1 MRPQFM
7 ASQGRLAKQVGV
19 TMSLVKSIR
28 VSIALALALTVSV
41 SGVAYAADPSIDANA
56 AGKIEGSGA
65 TFPWNQYTDWFR
77 SFTDENTEATAVTTG
92 TSRAQ
97 FHSSNSTAS
106 LVLNYTGGGS
116 GAGINNFFGSSRRA
130 PTQMF
135 SGSDSVLSS
144 SQRASIA
151 ATDIG
156 SKYSV
161 IPAITGPLS
170 IVYRVDGLKTTGG
183 AAATLR
189 LDGSVVCGIYLGTIK
204 KWNDAKIK
212 ALNPSVANLPNA
224 NINVVGRSDT
234 SGTTFV
240 FASYLGKASTAAQ
253 KNCGYHSNFTSS
265 TEANLNDAAGTFL
278 PAQTQPGTY
287 FAAIRTA
294 NGAAA
299 ITGKPGNG
307 GIAPYVKATNLSIS
321 YVESSY
327 ATKYGLKEAALAA
340 KTKRGATTVYLK
352 PTSATVSSALKSAVT
367 GEDPIN
373 PTTSFVH
380 PVYAAGVNSYPIV
393 GYSWWLIYHEY
404 DNAAGTTLGQVQG
417 MVAFMEW
424 ALTDGQKST
433 YLYKGY
439 SAVPAV
445 ARTKAIAEL
454 KKVTFNGVSVWP

>member
-1 MRPQFM
+1 
-7 ASQGRLAKQVGV
+7 
-19 TMSLVKSIR
+19 MSLVKSIR

-77 SFTDENTEATAVTTG
+77 SFTDENTEASPVTTG
-92 TSRAQ
+92 TSIAQ
-97 FHSSNSTAS
+97 FHSSNSSNS
-106 LVLNYTGGGS
+106 LVLGYTGGGS
-116 GAGINNFFGSSRRA
+116 GAGITNFYGTARKS
-130 PTQMF
+130 PVQMF
-135 SGSDSVLSS
+135 SGSDAVLTST
-144 SQRASIA
+144 QRAAIA

-170 IVYRVDGLKTTGG
+170 VVYRLDGLKTTAG

-189 LDGSVVCGIYLGTIK
+189 LNGSVVCGIYLGTIK
-204 KWNDAKIK
+204 KWNDPKIK

-224 NINVVGRSDT
+224 NINVVGRSDG

-240 FASYLGKASTAAQ
+240 FSSYLGKASSAAQ

-265 TEANLNDAAGTFL
+265 TEANLNDPAGTFT
-278 PAQTQPGTY
+278 PSQVAPGTY
-287 FAAIRTA
+287 FSAIRAA
-294 NGAAA
+294 NGAAP

-307 GIAPYVKATNLSIS
+307 GIAPYVKATNLTIS

-327 ATKYGLKEAALAA
+327 ASKYGLKEAALAA

-352 PTSATVSSALKSAVT
+352 PTTATVNSALNNAVNK
-367 GEDPIN
+367 EDPIN
-373 PTTSFVH
+373 PSTSFVQ
-380 PVYAAGVNSYPIV
+380 PVFAAGVNSYPIV

-404 DNAAGTTLGQVQG
+404 NNANGTTLGQVQG
-417 MVAFMEW
+417 MIAFMEW
-424 ALTDGQKST
+424 ALTDGQRST

-439 SAVPAV
+439 TPVPAS
-445 ARTKAIAEL
+445 ARAKAIAEL
-454 KKVTFNGVSVWP
+454 KKITFNGVSVWP

>member
-1 MRPQFM
+1 
-7 ASQGRLAKQVGV
+7 
-19 TMSLVKSIR
+19 MSLVKSIR

-92 TSRAQ
+92 TSIAQ
-97 FHSSNSTAS
+97 FHSSNSSNS
-106 LVLNYTGGGS
+106 LVLGYTGGGS
-116 GAGINNFFGSSRRA
+116 GAGIANFYGTARKS
-130 PTQMF
+130 PVQMF
-135 SGSDSVLSS
+135 SGSDAVLTST
-144 SQRASIA
+144 QRAAIE
-151 ATDIG
+151 ATIG

-170 IVYRVDGLKTTGG
+170 VVYRLDGLKTTGG

-189 LDGSVVCGIYLGTIK
+189 LDGEVVCGIYLGTIK

-224 NINVVGRSDT
+224 NINVVGRSDG

-240 FASYLGKASTAAQ
+240 FASYLGKASSAAQ

-265 TEANLNDAAGTFL
+265 TEANLNDAAGTFT
-278 PAQTQPGTY
+278 PAQTAPGTY
-287 FAAIRTA
+287 FAAIRAA

-327 ATKYGLKEAALAA
+327 ASKYGLKEAALAA
-340 KTKRGATTVYLK
+340 KTKRNGATVYLK
-352 PTSATVSSALKSAVT
+352 PTTASINSALTNAVNS
-367 GEDPIN
+367 EDPIN
-373 PTTSFVH
+373 PSTSFVQ
-380 PVYAAGVNSYPIV
+380 PVFAAGVNSYPIV

-404 DNAAGTTLGQVQG
+404 DGTGGTTLGQVQG

-424 ALTDGQKST
+424 ALTEGQKST

-439 SAVPAV
+439 TPVPAT
-445 ARTKAIAEL
+445 ARTKALAEL
-454 KKVTFNGVSVWP
+454 KKITFNGVSVWP

>member
-1 MRPQFM
+1 MN
-7 ASQGRLAKQVGV
+7 
-19 TMSLVKSIR
+19 LVKSIR
-28 VSIALALALTVSV
+28 VSITAALVLAIGI
-41 SGVAYAADPSIDANA
+41 SGVANGAAPTIDANA

-92 TSRAQ
+92 TSIAQ
-97 FHSSNSTAS
+97 FHSSNSTNS

-116 GAGINNFFGSSRRA
+116 GTGISNFFGSTRKS

-135 SGSDSVLSS
+135 SGTDSVLSS

-170 IVYRVDGLKTTGG
+170 VVYRLDGLKTTGG

-189 LDGSVVCGIYLGTIK
+189 LNGSVVCGIYLGTIK

-224 NINVVGRSDT
+224 NINVVGRSDG

-240 FASYLGKASTAAQ
+240 FASYLGKASSAAQ

-278 PAQTQPGTY
+278 PAQTAPGTY
-287 FAAIRTA
+287 FSAIRAA

-307 GIAPYVKATNLSIS
+307 GIAPYVKATNYSIS

-327 ATKYGLKEAALAA
+327 ASKYGLKEAAVAA
-340 KTKRGATTVYLK
+340 KTKRGSAVVYLK
-352 PTSATVSSALKSAVT
+352 PTTASVNSALKNAVNS
-367 GEDPIN
+367 EDPIN
-373 PTTSFVH
+373 PSSSFVQ

-393 GYSWWLIYHEY
+393 GYSWWMVYHEY
-404 DNAAGTTLGQVQG
+404 DNANGATLGQVQG
-417 MVAFMEW
+417 MIAFMNW
-424 ALTDGQKST
+424 ALTEGQKST

-439 SAVPAV
+439 TPVPAS
-445 ARTKAIAEL
+445 ARAKAIAEL
-454 KKVTFNGVSVWP
+454 KKITFNGVSVWP

>member
-1 MRPQFM
+1 
-7 ASQGRLAKQVGV
+7 
-19 TMSLVKSIR
+19 MSLAKSIR
-28 VSIALALALTVSV
+28 VSITAALVLAIGI
-41 SGVAYAADPSIDANA
+41 SGVANGAAPTIDANA

-77 SFTDENTEATAVTTG
+77 SFTDENTEGTAVTTG
-92 TSRAQ
+92 TSLAQ
-97 FHSSNSTAS
+97 FHPSNSTAS

-116 GAGINNFFGSSRRA
+116 GAGISNFFGSSRRA

-156 SKYSV
+156 SRYSV
-161 IPAITGPLS
+161 IPAITGPIS

-189 LDGSVVCGIYLGTIK
+189 LDGSVICGIYLGTIK

-393 GYSWWLIYHEY
+393 GYSWWLIYHDY

-424 ALTDGQKST
+424 ALTEGQKST

-439 SAVPAV
+439 SPVPAA

-454 KKVTFNGVSVWP
+454 KKVKFNGVSVWP

>member
-1 MRPQFM
+1 
-7 ASQGRLAKQVGV
+7 
-19 TMSLVKSIR
+19 MSLAKSIR
-28 VSIALALALTVSV
+28 VSITAALVLAIGTT
-41 SGVAYAADPSIDANA
+41 GVANGAAPSIDANA

-77 SFTDENTEATAVTTG
+77 SFTDENTEASPVTTG
-92 TSRAQ
+92 TSLAQ
-97 FHSSNSTAS
+97 FHSSNSTNS

-116 GAGINNFFGSSRRA
+116 GAGISNFFGAARKS

-144 SQRASIA
+144 SQRASIE

-156 SKYSV
+156 TKYSV

-170 IVYRVDGLKTTGG
+170 VVYRIDGLKTTAG

-189 LDGSVVCGIYLGTIK
+189 LNGSVICGIYLGTIK

-212 ALNPSVANLPNA
+212 ALNPTVANLPNA
-224 NINVVGRSDT
+224 NINVVGRSDS

-240 FASYLGKASTAAQ
+240 FASYLGKASAAAQ

-265 TEANLNDAAGTFL
+265 TEANLADPAGTFL
-278 PAQTQPGTY
+278 PASTAPGTY

-307 GIAPYVKATNLSIS
+307 GIAPYVKATNYSIS

-327 ATKYGLKEAALAA
+327 ASKYGLKEAALAA
-340 KTKRGATTVYLK
+340 KTKRNGATVYLK
-352 PTSATVSSALKSAVT
+352 PTAATINAALKAAVT

-373 PTTSFVH
+373 PSTSFVQ

-404 DNAAGTTLGQVQG
+404 DNANGTTLGQVQG
-417 MVAFMEW
+417 MIAFMNW
-424 ALTDGQKST
+424 ALTEGQKST

-439 SAVPAV
+439 TPVPAV

-454 KKVTFNGVSVWP
+454 KKITFDGVAVWP

>member
-1 MRPQFM
+1 
-7 ASQGRLAKQVGV
+7 
-19 TMSLVKSIR
+19 
-28 VSIALALALTVSV
+28 
-41 SGVAYAADPSIDANA
+41 
-56 AGKIEGSGA
+56 
-65 TFPWNQYTDWFR
+65 
-77 SFTDENTEATAVTTG
+77 
-92 TSRAQ
+92 
-97 FHSSNSTAS
+97 
-106 LVLNYTGGGS
+106 
-116 GAGINNFFGSSRRA
+116 
-130 PTQMF
+130 
-135 SGSDSVLSS
+135 
-144 SQRASIA
+144 
-151 ATDIG
+151 
-156 SKYSV
+156 
-161 IPAITGPLS
+161 
-170 IVYRVDGLKTTGG
+170 
-183 AAATLR
+183 
-189 LDGSVVCGIYLGTIK
+189 
-204 KWNDAKIK
+204 
-212 ALNPSVANLPNA
+212 
-224 NINVVGRSDT
+224 VVGRSDT

-240 FASYLGKASTAAQ
+240 FASYLGKAATAAQ

-307 GIAPYVKATNLSIS
+307 GIAPYVKATNLTIS

-393 GYSWWLIYHEY
+393 GYSWWLIYHDY
-404 DNAAGTTLGQVQG
+404 DNASGTTLGQVQG

-424 ALTDGQKST
+424 ALTEGQKST

-439 SAVPAV
+439 SPVPAA

-454 KKVTFNGVSVWP
+454 KKVKFNGVSVWP

>member
-1 MRPQFM
+1 
-7 ASQGRLAKQVGV
+7 
-19 TMSLVKSIR
+19 MSLVKSIR

-77 SFTDENTEATAVTTG
+77 SFTDENTEGTPVTTG
-92 TSRAQ
+92 TSLAQ
-97 FHSSNSTAS
+97 FHPSNSTAS

-116 GAGINNFFGSSRRA
+116 GAGVNNFFGSSRRA

-265 TEANLNDAAGTFL
+265 TEANLDDAAGTFL

-393 GYSWWLIYHEY
+393 GYSWWLIYHDY

-424 ALTDGQKST
+424 ALTEGQKST

-439 SAVPAV
+439 SPVPA
-445 ARTKAIAEL
+445 AAQTKAIAEL
-454 KKVTFNGVSVWP
+454 KKVKFNGVSVWP

>member
-1 MRPQFM
+1 MN
-7 ASQGRLAKQVGV
+7 
-19 TMSLVKSIR
+19 LVRSIR
-28 VSIALALALTVSV
+28 VSITAALVLAIGI
-41 SGVAYAADPSIDANA
+41 SGVANGAAPTIDANA

-77 SFTDENTEATAVTTG
+77 SFTDENTEATPVTTG
-92 TSRAQ
+92 TSVAQ
-97 FHSSNSTAS
+97 FHSSNSTNS

-116 GAGINNFFGSSRRA
+116 GTGISNFFGSARKS

-135 SGSDSVLSS
+135 SGTDSVLSS

-161 IPAITGPLS
+161 IPAITGPIS
-170 IVYRVDGLKTTGG
+170 IVYRLDGLKTKGG

-189 LDGSVVCGIYLGTIK
+189 LNGSVVCGIYLGTIK

-224 NINVVGRSDT
+224 NINVVGRSDG

-240 FASYLGKASTAAQ
+240 FASYLGKASSAAQ

-278 PAQTQPGTY
+278 PAQTAPGTY
-287 FAAIRTA
+287 FSAIRAA

-307 GIAPYVKATNLSIS
+307 GIAPYVKATNYSIS

-327 ATKYGLKEAALAA
+327 ASKYGLKEAAVAA
-340 KTKRGATTVYLK
+340 KTKRGRAVVYLK
-352 PTSATVSSALKSAVT
+352 PTTASVNSALKNAVNS
-367 GEDPIN
+367 EDPIN
-373 PTTSFVH
+373 PSSSFIH

-393 GYSWWLIYHEY
+393 GYSWWMVYHEY
-404 DNAAGTTLGQVQG
+404 DNANGTTLGQVQG
-417 MVAFMEW
+417 MIAFMNW
-424 ALTDGQKST
+424 ALTEGQKST

-439 SAVPAV
+439 TPVPAS
-445 ARTKAIAEL
+445 ARAKAIAEL
-454 KKVTFNGVSVWP
+454 KKIKFNGVSVWP

>member
-1 MRPQFM
+1 
-7 ASQGRLAKQVGV
+7 
-19 TMSLVKSIR
+19 MSLVKSIR
-28 VSIALALALTVSV
+28 VSITAALVLAIGI
-41 SGVAYAADPSIDANA
+41 SGVANGAAPTIDANA

-92 TSRAQ
+92 TSIAQ
-97 FHSSNSTAS
+97 FHSSNSTNS

-116 GAGINNFFGSSRRA
+116 GTGISNFFGSARKS

-135 SGSDSVLSS
+135 SGTDSVLSS

-170 IVYRVDGLKTTGG
+170 IVYRLDGLKTTGG

-189 LDGSVVCGIYLGTIK
+189 LNGSVVCGIYLGTIK

-224 NINVVGRSDT
+224 NINVVGRSDG

-240 FASYLGKASTAAQ
+240 FASYLGKASSAAQ

-278 PAQTQPGTY
+278 PAQTAPGTY
-287 FAAIRTA
+287 FSAIRAA
-294 NGAAA
+294 NGAPA

-307 GIAPYVKATNLSIS
+307 GIAPYVKATNYSIS

-327 ATKYGLKEAALAA
+327 ASKYGLKEAAVAA
-340 KTKRGATTVYLK
+340 KTKRGSAVVYLK
-352 PTSATVSSALKSAVT
+352 PTTASINSALKNAVNS
-367 GEDPIN
+367 EDPIN
-373 PTTSFVH
+373 PSSSFVQ

-393 GYSWWLIYHEY
+393 GYSWWMVYHEY
-404 DNAAGTTLGQVQG
+404 DNANGTTLGQVQG
-417 MVAFMEW
+417 MIAFMNW
-424 ALTDGQKST
+424 ALTEGQKST

-439 SAVPAV
+439 TPVPASV
-445 ARTKAIAEL
+445 RAKAIAEL
-454 KKVTFNGVSVWP
+454 KKITFNGVTVWP

>member
-1 MRPQFM
+1 
-7 ASQGRLAKQVGV
+7 
-19 TMSLVKSIR
+19 MSLAKSIR
-28 VSIALALALTVSV
+28 VSIALALALTVSI
-41 SGVAYAADPSIDANA
+41 SGVAYAADPTIDANA

-77 SFTDENTEATAVTTG
+77 SFTDEHTEATAVTTG
-92 TSRAQ
+92 TSLAQ
-97 FHSSNSTAS
+97 FHSSNSTNS

-116 GAGINNFFGSSRRA
+116 GAGISNFFGATRRS

-135 SGSDSVLSS
+135 SGSDAVLTS
-144 SQRASIA
+144 SQRASIE

-156 SKYSV
+156 TKYSV
-161 IPAITGPLS
+161 IPAISGPLS
-170 IVYRVDGLKTTGG
+170 VIYRIDGLKTTAG

-189 LDGSVVCGIYLGTIK
+189 LNGSVICGIYTGTIK

-212 ALNPSVANLPNA
+212 ALNPSVD
-224 NINVVGRSDT
+224 S

-240 FASYLGKASTAAQ
+240 FASYLGKASTVAQ

-265 TEANLNDAAGTFL
+265 TEANLNDPAGTFL
-278 PAQTQPGTY
+278 PASTAPGTY
-287 FAAIRTA
+287 FSALRTA

-307 GIAPYVKATNLSIS
+307 GIAPYVKATNYAIS

-327 ATKYGLKEAALAA
+327 ASKYGLKEAALAA
-340 KTKRGATTVYLK
+340 KTKRNGATVYLK
-352 PTSATVSSALKSAVT
+352 PTTATVTAALKSAVT
-367 GEDPIN
+367 KEDPIN
-373 PTTSFVH
+373 PSTAFVQ
-380 PVYAAGVNSYPIV
+380 PVYAAGVTSYPIV

-404 DNAAGTTLGQVQG
+404 SGAEGTTLGQVQG

-424 ALTDGQKST
+424 ALTEGQKST

-439 SAVPAV
+439 TPVPLA

-454 KKVTFNGVSVWP
+454 KKIKFDGVAVWP

>member
-1 MRPQFM
+1 
-7 ASQGRLAKQVGV
+7 
-19 TMSLVKSIR
+19 MSLAKSIR
-28 VSIALALALTVSV
+28 VSITAALVLAIGI
-41 SGVAYAADPSIDANA
+41 SGVANGAAPSIDANA
-56 AGKIEGSGA
+56 SGKIEGSGA

-92 TSRAQ
+92 TSLAQ
-97 FHSSNSTAS
+97 FHSSNSTNS

-116 GAGINNFFGSSRRA
+116 GAGISNFFGAARRS

-135 SGSDSVLSS
+135 SGSDAVLSS
-144 SQRASIA
+144 SQRASIE

-156 SKYSV
+156 KKYSV

-170 IVYRVDGLKTTGG
+170 VVYRIDGLKTTAG

-189 LDGSVVCGIYLGTIK
+189 LNGSVLCGIYLGTIK
-204 KWNDAKIK
+204 KWNDPKIK

-224 NINVVGRSDT
+224 NINVVGRSDS

-278 PAQTQPGTY
+278 PASTAPGTY
-287 FAAIRTA
+287 FSAIRTA
-294 NGAAA
+294 NGAPA

-307 GIAPYVKATNLSIS
+307 GIAPYVKATNYAIS

-327 ATKYGLKEAALAA
+327 ASKYGLKEAALAA
-340 KTKRGATTVYLK
+340 KTKRNGATVYLK
-352 PTSATVSSALKSAVT
+352 PTTATINAALNAAVT

-373 PTTSFVH
+373 PSTSFVQ
-380 PVYAAGVNSYPIV
+380 PVFAAGVNSYPIV

-404 DNAAGTTLGQVQG
+404 DNANGTTLGQVQG
-417 MVAFMEW
+417 MIAFMNW
-424 ALTDGQKST
+424 ALTEGQKST

-439 SAVPAV
+439 TPVPV
-445 ARTKAIAEL
+445 AARAKAIAEL
-454 KKVTFNGVSVWP
+454 KKITFNGVAVWP

>member
-1 MRPQFM
+1 M

-41 SGVAYAADPSIDANA
+41 SGVAYAADPTIDANA

-92 TSRAQ
+92 TSIAQ
-97 FHSSNSTAS
+97 FHSSNSTNS

-116 GAGINNFFGSSRRA
+116 GTGISNFYGSARRS

-144 SQRASIA
+144 SQRTAIA

-156 SKYSV
+156 TKYSV

-170 IVYRVDGLKTTGG
+170 IVYRLDGLKTTGG

-189 LDGSVVCGIYLGTIK
+189 LDGPVICGIYLGTIK

-240 FASYLGKASTAAQ
+240 FASYLGKASSVAQ

-265 TEANLNDAAGTFL
+265 TEANLNDEAGTFL

-294 NGAAA
+294 NGATA

-307 GIAPYVKATNLSIS
+307 GIAPYIKATNNSIS

-327 ATKYGLKEAALAA
+327 ASKYGLKEAAVAA
-340 KTKRGATTVYLK
+340 RTKRGSATVYLK
-352 PTSATVSSALKSAVT
+352 PTTATISSALKAAVT
-367 GEDPIN
+367 GEDPTN

-393 GYSWWLIYHEY
+393 GYSWWLIYHEFSSTT
-404 DNAAGTTLGQVQG
+404 TTLGQVQG
-417 MVAFMEW
+417 MIAFMNW
-424 ALTDGQKST
+424 ALTEGQKST

-439 SAVPAV
+439 SPVPAV
-445 ARTKAIAEL
+445 ARAAAIAEL
-454 KKVTFNGVSVWP
+454 KKITFDGVSVWP

>member
-1 MRPQFM
+1 MN
-7 ASQGRLAKQVGV
+7 
-19 TMSLVKSIR
+19 LVKSIR
-28 VSIALALALTVSV
+28 VSITAALVLAIGI
-41 SGVAYAADPSIDANA
+41 SGVANGAAPTIDANA

-92 TSRAQ
+92 TSNAQ
-97 FHSSNSTAS
+97 FHSSNSTNS
-106 LVLNYTGGGS
+106 LVLGYTGGGS
-116 GAGINNFFGSSRRA
+116 GAGITNFYGTARKS

-135 SGSDSVLSS
+135 SGSDAVLTS

-170 IVYRVDGLKTTGG
+170 IVYRLDGLKTTGG

-224 NINVVGRSDT
+224 NINVVGRSDG

-240 FASYLGKASTAAQ
+240 FASYLGKASSAAQ

-278 PAQTQPGTY
+278 PAQTAPGTY
-287 FAAIRTA
+287 FSAIRAA
-294 NGAAA
+294 NGAPA

-307 GIAPYVKATNLSIS
+307 GIAPYVKATNLTIS

-327 ATKYGLKEAALAA
+327 ASKYGLKEAALAA
-340 KTKRGATTVYLK
+340 KTKRGSATVYLK
-352 PTSATVSSALKSAVT
+352 PTTASINSALKNAVNS
-367 GEDPIN
+367 EDPIN
-373 PTTSFVH
+373 PSTSFVQ
-380 PVYAAGVNSYPIV
+380 PVFAAGVNSYPIV

-404 DNAAGTTLGQVQG
+404 DNANGATLGQVQG
-417 MVAFMEW
+417 MIAFMNW
-424 ALTDGQKST
+424 ALTEGQKST

-439 SAVPAV
+439 TPVPAA
-445 ARTKAIAEL
+445 ARAKAIAEL
-454 KKVTFNGVSVWP
+454 KKITFNGVSVWP

>member
-1 MRPQFM
+1 
-7 ASQGRLAKQVGV
+7 
-19 TMSLVKSIR
+19 MSLVKSIR
-28 VSIALALALTVSV
+28 VSITAALVLAIGI
-41 SGVAYAADPSIDANA
+41 SGVANGAAPTIDANA

-92 TSRAQ
+92 TSIAQ
-97 FHSSNSTAS
+97 FHSSNSTNS

-116 GAGINNFFGSSRRA
+116 GTGISNFFGSARKS

-135 SGSDSVLSS
+135 SGTDSVLSS

-161 IPAITGPLS
+161 IPPITGPLS
-170 IVYRVDGLKTTGG
+170 IVYRLDGLKTTGG

-189 LDGSVVCGIYLGTIK
+189 LNGSVVCGIYLGTIK

-224 NINVVGRSDT
+224 NINVVGRSDG

-240 FASYLGKASTAAQ
+240 FASYLGKASSAAQ

-278 PAQTQPGTY
+278 PAQTAPGTY
-287 FAAIRTA
+287 FSAIRAA
-294 NGAAA
+294 NGAPA

-307 GIAPYVKATNLSIS
+307 GIAPYVKATNYSIS

-327 ATKYGLKEAALAA
+327 ASKYGLKEAAVAA
-340 KTKRGATTVYLK
+340 KTKRGSAVVYLK
-352 PTSATVSSALKSAVT
+352 PTTASINSALKNAVNS
-367 GEDPIN
+367 EDPIN
-373 PTTSFVH
+373 PSSSFVQ

-393 GYSWWLIYHEY
+393 GYSWWMVYHEY
-404 DNAAGTTLGQVQG
+404 DNANGTTLGQVQG
-417 MVAFMEW
+417 MIAFMNW
-424 ALTDGQKST
+424 ALTEGQKST

-439 SAVPAV
+439 TPVPASV
-445 ARTKAIAEL
+445 RAKAIAEL
-454 KKVTFNGVSVWP
+454 KKITFNGVSVWP

>member
-1 MRPQFM
+1 
-7 ASQGRLAKQVGV
+7 
-19 TMSLVKSIR
+19 
-28 VSIALALALTVSV
+28 
-41 SGVAYAADPSIDANA
+41 
-56 AGKIEGSGA
+56 
-65 TFPWNQYTDWFR
+65 
-77 SFTDENTEATAVTTG
+77 
-92 TSRAQ
+92 
-97 FHSSNSTAS
+97 
-106 LVLNYTGGGS
+106 
-116 GAGINNFFGSSRRA
+116 
-130 PTQMF
+130 MF

-161 IPAITGPLS
+161 IPAITGPIS

-189 LDGSVVCGIYLGTIK
+189 LDGPVVCGIYLGTIK

-367 GEDPIN
+367 VEDPIN

-393 GYSWWLIYHEY
+393 GYSWWLIYHDY

-424 ALTDGQKST
+424 ALTEGQKST

-439 SAVPAV
+439 SPVPAA

-454 KKVTFNGVSVWP
+454 KKVKFNGVSVWP